1 MVMNAGLVLSRH
13 LKQVRETFAIACNSI
28 LIILLKGDL
37 SKLRILDEL
46 VCNETVLTSA
56 NGLTLLHSQHRVILM
71 MSLETLNFSR
81 VITDSRWMR
90 CMVSLYRLL

>member
-1 MVMNAGLVLSRH
+1 MLSSMCSMVMNADLIISSGLVLSCH
-13 LKQVRETFAIACNSI
+13 LKQVRETFTIACNSI

-46 VCNETVLTSA
+46 VSNETVLTSA

-71 MSLETLNFSR
+71 MSLETLNFS
-81 VITDSRWMR
+81 
-90 CMVSLYRLL
+90 